1 MVMANGN
8 DNCDGQRWWRRQWLM
23 VRATAMVMTDSKAT
37 EMVAVMV
44 DGDRNGNGQRQRRRQ
59 WAMAT
64 ATATE
69 LVTAMKMATAIAMA
83 TATARVTM
91 TKGGLPLH
99 LPAMAVLWQGQH
111 IVSTLMDTK
120 ECAFASAASW
130 GWCCKECLLPFK
142 GKGSWQLTMD
152 WLFYFLQVLFSLLNN
167 PLFVPCITQALKNP
181 VSPLMLYLLH
191 SYFIFLQR

>member
-1 MVMANGN
+1 
-8 DNCDGQRWWRRQWLM
+8 
-23 VRATAMVMTDSKAT
+23 MVMTDSKAT

-130 GWCCKECLLPFK
+130 G
-142 GKGSWQLTMD
+142 
-152 WLFYFLQVLFSLLNN
+152 
-167 PLFVPCITQALKNP
+167 
-181 VSPLMLYLLH
+181 
-191 SYFIFLQR
+191 